1 MKRRGAQASLRWY
14 YYPMS
19 KQELTTQFSKQNQAA
34 DFRSYD
40 AVIVGGG
47 ASGLT
52 CAIAC
57 MQALQGRDSVQTDTS
72 YSAQRNPRIL
82 ILESGRRIGAS
93 IMRSGN
99 GRCNFS
105 HTNVDS
111 ASYYNA
117 SFVEQA
123 FAAHATN
130 ERIPSVISWF
140 EHLGLV
146 WDEMPGSGGL
156 LYPFSRKA
164 NSVLDVLRC
173 ALDEYGIEVQEGRRV
188 EKIVQSD
195 PSIWRISGMATE
207 CVTSKKEGNFRKK
220 KGGKAIEKPSEPS
233 PFEVCAR
240 NVVVASGGTT
250 PQTLYQAGSV
260 TYVSPHA
267 VLGPLAAYTDGVSLQ
282 SLDGIRVQA
291 RITIPARSFSEEGE
305 VLFRGYGISGI
316 VVFNASRFAQAG
328 DVLYLDL
335 VPHIG
340 EDALFDSLLKRAQ
353 LLKGRN
359 PEEFLTGFVVAP
371 LARALLEKIS
381 GSFARDFKLNQK
393 HLRSLAA
400 LLKAFPMTIEGIADE
415 RACQVHRGGVQVSQV
430 NPSTMELAS
439 LPRMY
444 VLGEALDIDAPC
456 GGYNLHWAWTTGL
469 LAGYALADEFS
480 KGLDQ

>member
-1 MKRRGAQASLRWY
+1 
-14 YYPMS
+14 MS
-19 KQELTTQFSKQNQAA
+19 KQELTKQSLEQNQAA
-34 DFRSYD
+34 DLRPYD
-40 AVIVGGG
+40 VVVVGAG

-52 CAIAC
+52 CAIAY
-57 MQALQGRDSVQTDTS
+57 MQALQGRESARTS
-72 YSAQRNPRIL
+72 ASHSGQRNPRIL

-105 HTNVDS
+105 HTNVGS
-111 ASYYNA
+111 VSYYNA

-123 FAAHATN
+123 FAAHSAN

-140 EHLGLV
+140 ENLGLV
-146 WDEMPGSGGL
+146 WEEMPGSGGL

-173 ALDEYGIEVQEGRRV
+173 ALDEFGIEVQEGRRV
-188 EKIVQSD
+188 EKIARSGA
-195 PSIWRISGMATE
+195 SNWCISGMATE
-207 CVTSKKEGNFRKK
+207 FTSSKKDSNSRKK
-220 KGGKAIEKPSEPS
+220 KGAKSHEKSSEPTA
-233 PFEVCAR
+233 FEVYAR
-240 NVVVASGGTT
+240 KVVIASGGVT
-250 PQTLYQAGSV
+250 PQAFYETGSID
-260 TYVSPHA
+260 YVAPHA
-267 VLGPLAAYTDGVSLQ
+267 VLGPLAAQAEGVSLR
-282 SLDGIRVQA
+282 SLDGIRMQTRVS
-291 RITIPARSFSEEGE
+291 IPARSFCEEGE

-316 VVFNASRFAQAG
+316 VVFNASRFARLG

-340 EDALFDSLLKRAQ
+340 EDALLGLLLKRAQ

-359 PEEFLTGFVVAP
+359 PEEFLTGFVEAP
-371 LARALLEKIS
+371 LARVLLEKIS
-381 GSFARDFKLNQK
+381 GSSARDFTPDRE
-393 HLRSLAA
+393 HLCSLAA
-400 LLKAFPMTIEGIADE
+400 LLKAFPMMLEGIADE

-430 NPSTMELAS
+430 DSSTMELTS
-439 LPRMY
+439 LPGMY

-480 KGLDQ
+480 EGLDQ